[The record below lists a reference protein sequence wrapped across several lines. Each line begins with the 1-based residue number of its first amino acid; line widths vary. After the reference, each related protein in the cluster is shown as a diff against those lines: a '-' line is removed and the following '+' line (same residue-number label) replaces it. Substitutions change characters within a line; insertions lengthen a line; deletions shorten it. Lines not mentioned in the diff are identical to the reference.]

1 MQTLITAK
9 TLKFS
14 KPSCSCG
21 IVSKPIKGFGVMGNA
36 PSSQQRK
43 DFLSSISNKSKSRK
57 KSKGKPKPKSNKK
70 K

>member
-9 TLKFS
+9 TLTFS

-21 IVSKPIKGFGVMGNA
+21 IVSKAIKGFGVRGDT

-43 DFLSSISNKSKSRK
+43 TFLSRMK
-57 KSKGKPKPKSNKK
+57 KHITPLHI
-70 K
+70 

>member
-1 MQTLITAK
+1 MQTLITAQ
-9 TLKFS
+9 TLTFS

-21 IVSKPIKGFGVMGNA
+21 IVSKALKGFGVRGDA

-57 KSKGKPKPKSNKK
+57 KSKGKTKSNNKK
-70 K
+70 